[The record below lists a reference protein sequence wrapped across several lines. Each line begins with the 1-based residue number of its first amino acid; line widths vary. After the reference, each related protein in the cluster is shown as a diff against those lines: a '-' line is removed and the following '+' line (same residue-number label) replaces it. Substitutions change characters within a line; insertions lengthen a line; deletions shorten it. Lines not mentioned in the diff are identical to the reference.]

1 MKKLVLI
8 LNLIISI
15 SLSEIIRV
23 DINGNHDYVTI
34 QSGVDNAEIG
44 DTVVVYPGTY
54 YENIIL
60 DKSIVLASLAIF
72 DNLNNWFEYNDFT
85 NAFKIYKRKTLL
97 KLMPFVSE
105 NFNIFLELPLKIIVR
120 KYNYSIIPINWKDRS
135 RGKSKFKIR

>member
-23 DINGNHDYVTI
+23 DINGYHDYVTI

-72 DNLNNWFEYNDFT
+72 DNL
-85 NAFKIYKRKTLL
+85 
-97 KLMPFVSE
+97 
-105 NFNIFLELPLKIIVR
+105 
-120 KYNYSIIPINWKDRS
+120 
-135 RGKSKFKIR
+135 